1 MVAMFGMVAYSYVT
15 VQESQQK
22 PKRSEVLPTRTA
34 ENGLSYEKLS
44 SVGSATGLNGL
55 DPKANS

>member
-34 ENGLSYEKLS
+34 ENGLLGEKFS
-44 SVGSATGLNGL
+44 NVGSAIDLHGL